1 MAEPL
6 KPVRFMGD
14 SLQRLRLFP
23 GIARKQAGYEL
34 EMVQH
39 GQEPSD
45 WKPMPGIGRGVNEIR
60 LHADGEH
67 RVFYVAKFA
76 RAIYVL
82 HAIQKKA
89 QKTPATEI
97 ELARARYREV
107 LRREGPKS

>member
-1 MAEPL
+1 MAEAL

-14 SLQRLRLFP
+14 SLRRVRLFP
-23 GIARKQAGYEL
+23 KTARQQAGYEL

-82 HAIQKKA
+82 HAIQKKT
-89 QKTPATEI
+89 QKTPTTDI

-107 LRREGPKS
+107 LEMQGPKL